1 MSMSTYIASKATL
14 SDAARY
20 LSEQDPKLAKII
32 ASAPDCSIR
41 PHKNYYQELVESI
54 ISQQLSVK
62 AALSILAKFLGLFDG
77 KFPKPGQILAK
88 SVQELK
94 TAGLS
99 SAKANYIRDLA
110 THVENKDLKLEL
122 LNTLSNDEIISELIK
137 VKGVGEWTSH
147 MFLIFAMGR
156 LDILAQG
163 DLGIK
168 NGVQKLYGFES
179 LPNPSDIQATALKNN
194 WHPYESVAC
203 WYIWH
208 SLDNI

>member
-1 MSMSTYIASKATL
+1 MSTYIASKATL
-14 SDAARY
+14 SDATRY

-32 ASAPDCSIR
+32 AATPDCSIK
-41 PHKNYYQELVESI
+41 PHNNYYQELVRSI
-54 ISQQLSVK
+54 IGQQLSVK
-62 AALSILAKFLGLFDG
+62 AARSILTKFLGLFDG
-77 KFPKPGQILAK
+77 KFPIPEQILAK

-110 THVENKDLKLEL
+110 THIENKELKLEL
-122 LNTLSNDEIISELIK
+122 LNTLSNDEIISELVK
-137 VKGVGEWTSH
+137 VKGIGEWTSH
-147 MFLIFAMGR
+147 MFLMFAMGR
-156 LDILAQG
+156 LDVLAHG

-179 LPNPSDIQATALKNN
+179 LPTSLEVQEVALKNN

-203 WYIWH
+203 WYIWY
-208 SLDNI
+208 SLDND